1 MYIKEK
7 KQTYVQIKSTLNILL
22 FYTFLYH
29 VDPYI
34 YIYIYIYIYT
44 YIFIYTYRYICINV
58 YYSISWRYEGIK
70 DHGICLLHFFWF
82 SDVSR
87 LIHFTSGLCPGPP
100 ESDEAAI
107 WPSNQS
113 LGSGHAGRAPRR
125 PTWYNESWHGLIG
138 LTHRV
143 TRTRVKC

>member
-1 MYIKEK
+1 MCIIVYLGDTKESR
-7 KQTYVQIKSTLNILL
+7 TTEYAFCI
-22 FYTFLYH
+22 FFL
-29 VDPYI
+29 
-34 YIYIYIYIYT
+34 
-44 YIFIYTYRYICINV
+44 
-58 YYSISWRYEGIK
+58 
-70 DHGICLLHFFWF
+70 F